1 MRRLVLRL
9 FRRKIDIDLLSNMD
23 KPSVSRS
30 EIWRRRL
37 KRLRTVLRGLLLF
50 VLGIAAAL
58 TGLVIYHLLAPGTPP
73 LTTNDVS
80 TAVNSVLASATP
92 PAPYSEAVYAII
104 QPSLVLIQSKLPGT
118 DGKSEDSLGTGTI
131 VNANGD
137 ILTSLHVVAN
147 ATSIQVTFADG
158 TSSRATIATQQPQN
172 DVAVLKADKLPAQF
186 VPAVLGNPNAMR
198 VGDEAYVVGNPYGLY
213 SSMSAGVISGFNRT
227 FQPTNTN
234 LNLKG
239 LIQIDAAVNP
249 GNSGGPLLNRYGE
262 MIGIVEGLVNPTNQD
277 FFVGIG
283 FAIPINV
290 AGGAVGLP
298 PD

>member
-1 MRRLVLRL
+1 
-9 FRRKIDIDLLSNMD
+9 MD

-30 EIWRRRL
+30 ELWRQRL
-37 KRLRTVLRGLLLF
+37 KRLRPGLRGVVLF
-50 VLGIAAAL
+50 VLGMAAAL
-58 TGLVIYHLLAPGTPP
+58 TGLLVYNLLIPSPHQ

-80 TAVNSVLASATP
+80 TAVNQVLASATP
-92 PAPYSEAVYAII
+92 PAPFSEAVYEII
-104 QPSLVLIQSKLPGT
+104 QPSLVLIQSKIPGT
-118 DGKSEDSLGTGTI
+118 DGKTDDNLGTGTI
-131 VNANGD
+131 VDASGD

-158 TSSRATIATQQPQN
+158 TTSSASLATQQPEN
-172 DVAVLKADKLPAQF
+172 DIAVLKADKLPAQI
-186 VPAVLGNPNAMR
+186 VPAVLGNPNSMH
-198 VGDEAYVVGNPYGLY
+198 VGDDAYVVGNPFGLY

-227 FQPTNTN
+227 FQPVNTN

-262 MIGIVEGLVNPTNQD
+262 VIGIVEGLVNPTNQN

-290 AGGAVGLP
+290 AGGAAGLP